1 MERRLAFIALYFLIS
16 CMLCQAQTSK
26 DYPFY
31 GIGGNHHKKD
41 QSKGRNISDADS
53 LDDEMDESE
62 IADLAAN
69 TLRNVM
75 PTVSLPLRSIKVSSL
90 FGIRKDPMDRLRSRM
105 HNGLDLKAS
114 YEDVFSMLPGIVTAA
129 SYSNNGGYYV
139 TIKHGVCVCS
149 YLHLSKIRV
158 SVGQHVNAGD
168 VIAVSGNSGRRTTG
182 PHLHISCRLWSLML
196 ICSGNQDKKKKRRT
210 YSGKSWWEKEC
221 DDGAKFY
228 GW

>member
-16 CMLCQAQTSK
+16 GMLCQAQTSK

-31 GIGGNHHKKD
+31 SIGGNHHKKELY
-41 QSKGRNISDADS
+41 KGRNISDADS

-62 IADLAAN
+62 IADFPAN

-75 PTVSLPLRSIKVSSL
+75 PTVSLPLRSISMSSF
-90 FGIRKDPMDRLRSRM
+90 FGIRKDPMDRRKSRM

-129 SYSNNGGYYV
+129 SYSTNGGYYV
-139 TIKHGVCVCS
+139 TINHGVCVCS

-158 SVGQHVNAGD
+158 RVGQHVNAGD

-182 PHLHISCRLWSLML
+182 PHLHISCRLWDGRQKGKYFDPMIILGFVSDKLLDYM
-196 ICSGNQDKKKKRRT
+196 SNQ
-210 YSGKSWWEKEC
+210 
-221 DDGAKFY
+221 
-228 GW
+228 